1 MTNDDHSIG
10 STPGSEQSASDD
22 ERAGAPTVTVYGAGI
37 AGLTVAH
44 ELAERGFAVRVVEC
58 ERAYDRRSDLAM
70 AIGGVARTQYAAAK
84 PNDRGS
90 SEIVECRS
98 ELSPSDARLD
108 PSRNH
113 RVQLEVYFSEKAT
126 WIEQSEQ
133 DRVVRSLEWCL
144 SNLQEARQAHIDV
157 YRASLE
163 EEEKRLANKREKA
176 VKQLLGSVFR
186 SHPVMARAPE
196 PDIRVD
202 YRDPERVSSI
212 AAQRPEPPP
221 VEIELFAHG
230 KGIKNGPAV
239 EAWLGEYFQ
248 GQAGRALRLVVT
260 AGRDGPPPRDPYPY
274 FRRASDASFVDND
287 DIARELRARGLAARH
302 LRAVKESLWALLT
315 SSVHVHSARTL
326 RISGEIELVP
336 GNAAASARLSNA
348 ERAALDGNAS
358 GRPARPPVRGRSVGA
373 RVSIRFGPLAER
385 LASSQGMTGDSPEQT
400 KFQKFANDLTRKLG
414 SSLSLYEF
422 NATFEPF
429 MIPGSDEPAEG
440 VSVLRVH
447 ASSWRPVMVEFD
459 ARSDSLETEE
469 QLIKLKKGLADL
481 CARKKREIYRVTITG
496 YVDTRSDA
504 GDAGDAGDERSAKPL
519 QFAGI
524 AGARAK
530 VVEKIVREVLKENA
544 YGAEF
549 IVEPR
554 SARPGELAASVLD
567 SPAKHNRVAVVDV
580 RRVMLP
586 GEHGFRFFPSYYNHV
601 FDTMRRIPIL
611 GVDGQ
616 ETGRTVYDNVIPT
629 PNQGVAQNGLS
640 PLILPRSPPESA
652 YERKERLSVLR
663 DLGYTPLDILQFM
676 LRTLRYMSTSS
687 KRRAAELEAISWWE
701 YLQGYDPRTGVCR
714 YKYSERF
721 TRDITT
727 QARTLASFDAVW
739 GDARTCGNTWVQLF
753 YNWLQPAAKVDGT
766 LNGPTSEAWLEPWK
780 HYLTTRLEVEFVQG
794 TLVRV
799 ELKEENG
806 KQTVVPHVWLP
817 NEVENKRG
825 PGPDPK
831 PSDYYIIATDPKTA
845 EEVTRDLV
853 AAPDSPGRIGVPLG
867 LDGFTTH
874 VRPQPPDEGPGTAR
888 GPSGKYGLAHWDRFQ
903 TMSGIQFFFKEEDFK
918 LNDGYVFFNKA
929 AWALTSIN
937 SAQFWAQRPAEKRD
951 GFTSLMSVDLCDW
964 STKADGGPVIGKSM
978 WECSANEIA
987 EEVWRQITKEIRLA
1001 TPPSHTGSP
1010 FAGVPPRPTWF
1021 HIDQNIEFGK
1031 DPPDFERP
1039 VRNRTPYLVPIKGDW
1054 RNRPGAQPWDPSPEA
1069 FNLPPD
1075 YPKEKRR
1082 EGEWQARHG
1091 GYLVHWDK
1099 LVFAGVYLK
1108 TFTRMT
1114 TMEAANESGRH
1125 AANAILDH
1133 WLATRPGRWS
1143 PRHREAMRARADEDE
1158 EERIEEARH
1167 MRSSVFY
1174 TATPGG
1180 DYCKIWNPE
1189 RWEMPDF
1196 MLAKQADERNFD
1208 LGLPHPWDICGLET
1222 IPSLL
1227 SHTINAK
1234 ISSAAPNKLG
1244 ASLPDSFEAAFE
1256 TLLRSIYPE
1265 GGWDSMLDVLRRY
1278 RREIDEQMR
1287 NAARAARGEPLP

>member
-1 MTNDDHSIG
+1 MTNMANSLTEEKENEEKEGDK
-10 STPGSEQSASDD
+10 
-22 ERAGAPTVTVYGAGI
+22 EREGAGRGDRGGRHVTIYGAGI

-44 ELAERGFAVRVVEC
+44 ELAERGFSVRVVEC
-58 ERAYDRRSDLAM
+58 EKAYDRRGQLHM
-70 AIGGVARTQYAAAK
+70 AVGGVARTHYAAARC
-84 PNDRGS
+84 DDA
-90 SEIVECRS
+90 SERQPIWCQSDLR
-98 ELSPSDARLD
+98 PADARLD

-113 RVQLEVYFSEKAT
+113 LVTLEIRFAKGDPWLSEMERGKLMRQL
-126 WIEQSEQ
+126 
-133 DRVVRSLEWCL
+133 DWCL
-144 SNLQEARQAHIDV
+144 STLQEAR
-157 YRASLE
+157 
-163 EEEKRLANKREKA
+163 K
-176 VKQLLGSVFR
+176 
-186 SHPVMARAPE
+186 
-196 PDIRVD
+196 
-202 YRDPERVSSI
+202 
-212 AAQRPEPPP
+212 
-221 VEIELFAHG
+221 VEIEGYDDSDSRGGSTELAQSRAEAVRDIVREVVRFHPAMARLISLEIDIVPPSRPTSVDETCNSVQGTTCHDKLG
-230 KGIKNGPAV
+230 ERAGEEEIVVVLLPDGNGIKNEEQIVEWLKPIV
-239 EAWLGEYFQ
+239 EAR
-248 GQAGRALRLVVT
+248 RADHPLELVAT
-260 AGRDGPPPRDPYPY
+260 ADRDGPGHTHA
-274 FRRASDASFVDND
+274 RA
-287 DIARELRARGLAARH
+287 LAERH
-302 LRAVKESLWALLT
+302 LRAAKAGLWKLVKSRFGESPDLI
-315 SSVHVHSARTL
+315 L
-326 RISGEIELVP
+326 RVMGEVRLVP
-336 GNAAASARLSNA
+336 GSAAVSVTLRDPRRAASVTDRSNREAQRRRPQSVGARMRVSFGPNA
-348 ERAALDGNAS
+348 ERALKPGS
-358 GRPARPPVRGRSVGA
+358 
-373 RVSIRFGPLAER
+373 
-385 LASSQGMTGDSPEQT
+385 SPEDIKAAQRSLA
-400 KFQKFANDLTRKLG
+400 KEANTRKIQLRA
-414 SSLSLYEF
+414 SLAMHQF
-422 NATFEPF
+422 QANV
-429 MIPGSDEPAEG
+429 EG
-440 VSVLRVH
+440 NKEKVLRVH
-447 ASSWRPVMVEFD
+447 ASAWRPVAVQFEVGTEVLPPDQVD
-459 ARSDSLETEE
+459 A
-469 QLIKLKKGLADL
+469 LKKALDGFLAHTDD
-481 CARKKREIYRVTITG
+481 KEIHRIIITG
-496 YVDTRSDA
+496 YVDAERRPASREDAA
-504 GDAGDAGDERSAKPL
+504 GDVRPADRSEATEL
-519 QFAGI
+519 AV
-524 AGARAK
+524 ARAS
-530 VVEKIVREVLKENA
+530 VVGQLVKEWLTAAFN
-544 YGAEF
+544 GS
-549 IVEPR
+549 R
-554 SARPGELAASVLD
+554 SGYRNQFQFELRTGRPGELAASVLD
-567 SPAKHNRVAVVDV
+567 GLIEHNRVAVVDV

-611 GVDGQ
+611 DADGE

-629 PNQGVAQNGLS
+629 PNQGVAQTGLS

-687 KRRAAELEAISWWE
+687 KRRAAELEMVSWWE
-701 YLQGYDPRTGVCR
+701 YLQGYDPRTNTYR
-714 YKYSERF
+714 YRYSERF

-727 QARTLASFDAVW
+727 QSRTLASFDAVW

-766 LNGPTSEAWLEPWK
+766 LNGPTSEAWLDPWR
-780 HYLTTRLEVEFVQG
+780 HYLTTRLGVKFVQG

-806 KQTVVPHVWLP
+806 QETILPHVWLP
-817 NEVENKRG
+817 DKAHDERG
-825 PGPDPK
+825 PGPEPD
-831 PSDYYIIATDPKTA
+831 PSDYYVIATDPQTA
-845 EEVTRDLV
+845 EEVTRDLYN
-853 AAPDSPGRIGVPLG
+853 ASEGRGRIGVPLG
-867 LDGFTTH
+867 LDGFTTR
-874 VRPQPPDEGPGTAR
+874 VRPEPPEEGPGKAR
-888 GPSGKYGLAHWDRFQ
+888 SPSGKFGLQLWDRFQ
-903 TMSGIQFFFKEEDFK
+903 TMSGIQFFFKKEDFK

-937 SAQFWAQRPAEKRD
+937 SAQFWTRRPTEKRD
-951 GFTSLMSVDLCDW
+951 GFTSLISVDLCDW
-964 STKADGGPVIGKSM
+964 DAKADGGRVVGKSM
-978 WECSANEIA
+978 WECTANEIA

-1001 TPPSHTGSP
+1001 APPSHTGSP

-1021 HIDQNIEFGK
+1021 HIDRNIEFGK
-1031 DPPDFERP
+1031 EPPDFERP
-1039 VRNRTPYLVPIKGDW
+1039 VRNRTPYLVPIKADW
-1054 RNRPGAQPWDPSPEA
+1054 RNRPGAQPWDPSPVA

-1075 YPKEKRR
+1075 YPEEKRR

-1143 PRHREAMRARADEDE
+1143 PRHREAVRARADEDE

-1234 ISSAAPNKLG
+1234 ISGAAPNKLG

-1287 NAARAARGEPLP
+1287 NAAQAARGEPLP